1 MRYLLII
8 ALALPAAAE
17 AQVHLKHETDTT
29 RTVITLTEHFIEV
42 CGWRNGEPMFVPGSV
57 EYDGDTVRFPR
68 GTEWRVEKAEGAM
81 KITFPEG
88 RTLRYEQSEESAR
101 QACGLH
107 DREI

>member
-1 MRYLLII
+1 MRYLLIL

-29 RTVITLTEHFIEV
+29 RTVITLTEYHIEV

-68 GTEWRVEKAEGAM
+68 GTEWQVERDGAAM
-81 KITFPEG
+81 EITFPKG
-88 RTLRYEQSEESAR
+88 RTLRYKKSEESAR
-101 QACGLH
+101 QACGLTAT
-107 DREI
+107 DA